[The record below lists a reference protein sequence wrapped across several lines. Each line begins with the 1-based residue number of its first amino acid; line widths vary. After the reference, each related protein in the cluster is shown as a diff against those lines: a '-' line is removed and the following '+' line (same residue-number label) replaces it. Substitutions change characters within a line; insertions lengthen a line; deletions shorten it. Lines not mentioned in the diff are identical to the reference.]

1 MRRSIMKRKRS
12 VPMWLKRTLCLG
24 LICSMAIGL
33 CACGG
38 GGGKNENS
46 ALAKENVYKM
56 QEIALPEIDGDDFN
70 VFASAHKDGTVHLL
84 MQVYH

>member
-38 GGGKNENS
+38 GGGKFE
-46 ALAKENVYKM
+46 
-56 QEIALPEIDGDDFN
+56 
-70 VFASAHKDGTVHLL
+70 T
-84 MQVYH
+84 